1 MYIQYTGFKATL
13 NARVY
18 SFHVLDPGRG
28 QRDFTVEI
36 QSDTNHWAS
45 LKLQDGPGICFERL
59 ERELARETPAA
70 DAELSLQISD
80 ADIHDYL
87 KHHYPP
93 VKTYGPKAYPETSGE
108 DLDVPAIA
116 SVASGVRRIVV
127 SEFDSMQEEP
137 AAILLH
143 KAGATTSVLKQ
154 ALENASIQVRWL
166 ATLQEAVPLLR
177 GLNPPHLVFTEAMLP
192 DGTWAD
198 VVKQASLAC
207 KPVKVI
213 VVSRVTNVSL
223 YVEAIEGGAL
233 DFIVPPLAAGE
244 LAHVVKSAVENVL
257 ALRQSQPVAV

>member
-1 MYIQYTGFKATL
+1 MYIQYRGFKATI

-18 SFHVLDPGRG
+18 SYHVLDPGRE

-59 ERELARETPAA
+59 ERELAQAASAA
-70 DAELSLQISD
+70 DAKLSLQISD
-80 ADIHDYL
+80 VDIRDYL
-87 KHHYPP
+87 KRHYPP
-93 VKTYGPKAYPETSGE
+93 VKTYGPRAYLDASGA

-116 SVASGVRRIVV
+116 PVESGERRTVV
-127 SEFDSMQEEP
+127 SELGSMREEP

-143 KAGATTSVLKQ
+143 RAGATTSVLKQ

-166 ATLQEAVPLLR
+166 ATLQAGPSLQ
-177 GLNPPHLVFTEAMLP
+177 GPNPPHLVFTESALP

-213 VVSRVTNVSL
+213 VVSRVVNVGRYL
-223 YVEAIEGGAL
+223 EAIEGGAL

-257 ALRQSQPVAV
+257 ALRQSQPATV